1 MRLCATLDRDP
12 AQEDESIPHRNGRR
26 QREMWALFAGM
37 DREVIAG
44 AARGFDLLTAH
55 LERVEEKHVFLGREA
70 AAGPLS

>member
-1 MRLCATLDRDP
+1 MR
-12 AQEDESIPHRNGRR
+12 
-26 QREMWALFAGM
+26 ALFAGM
-37 DREVIAG
+37 DREGIAG